1 METAKRMI
9 CEINQSDINLTRQEK
24 DFVNFVDRQTA
35 ITKTITYEQYQ
46 ELDKI
51 HDNLLKKMDKA
62 ICWTC
67 NKFVYSGELDVGYC
81 FYHDKNVK
89 ESSCCEHH
97 PDYVDGDYI
106 DIEEEDMD

>member
-1 METAKRMI
+1 MVVERRNKMFEKNYMETAKRMI

-51 HDNLLKKMDKA
+51 HEKSLGN
-62 ICWTC
+62 
-67 NKFVYSGELDVGYC
+67 G
-81 FYHDKNVK
+81 
-89 ESSCCEHH
+89 
-97 PDYVDGDYI
+97 
-106 DIEEEDMD
+106 